1 MEIRVPVILML
12 YLCNMKQIEKFLNH
26 LYYTVFLMTD
36 GTFSSPSPLNTNKFA
51 GGTLSNGLFHGLSY
65 FYIFDT
71 LLFLLT
77 ICEYISGYSIMGVIK
92 NEMIF
97 AIVILALI
105 FPIDEV
111 IFHYF
116 VYRNNKYVD
125 YCREFE
131 KESKLTKM
139 MWSLFVIALFVSAII
154 IFILIFRFRQM
165 YIPKPI

>member
-1 MEIRVPVILML
+1 
-12 YLCNMKQIEKFLNH
+12 
-26 LYYTVFLMTD
+26 
-36 GTFSSPSPLNTNKFA
+36 
-51 GGTLSNGLFHGLSY
+51 
-65 FYIFDT
+65 
-71 LLFLLT
+71 
-77 ICEYISGYSIMGVIK
+77 MGVIK

-111 IFHYF
+111 IFF
-116 VYRNNKYVD
+116 FFLYRNNKYVD

>member
-1 MEIRVPVILML
+1 MY
-12 YLCNMKQIEKFLNH
+12 YLCNMKQIERFLNH

-36 GTFSSPSPLNTNKFA
+36 GTFSTPSPLNSNKFA
-51 GGTLSNGLFHGLSY
+51 GGTLSNRIFHGLSY
-65 FYIFDT
+65 FYIFDA

-77 ICEYISGYSIMGVIK
+77 ICEYICGYSIMGLLK

-97 AIVILALI
+97 AIVMLALI

-116 VYRNNKYVD
+116 VYRDNKYVE
-125 YCREFE
+125 YCQEFE
-131 KESKLTKM
+131 KESRMTKI
-139 MWSLFVIALFVSAII
+139 MWCLFVIALFVLAVIF
-154 IFILIFRFRQM
+154 FILLFRFRLM

>member
-1 MEIRVPVILML
+1 
-12 YLCNMKQIEKFLNH
+12 
-26 LYYTVFLMTD
+26 
-36 GTFSSPSPLNTNKFA
+36 
-51 GGTLSNGLFHGLSY
+51 
-65 FYIFDT
+65 
-71 LLFLLT
+71 
-77 ICEYISGYSIMGVIK
+77 MGVIK